1 MQSRLG
7 PFPRQH
13 SNHGIMHTTVCPGQV
28 IYVPSGWCSVERTL
42 SQAAM
47 GIRGITA
54 HRDGMSAVSAMAQQP
69 HPTCP
74 IPFALESTAWAVPK
88 AAPDGPLPLA
98 RIQTPMSLTAY
109 GSAASNTKAAPD
121 GCPTPMS
128 FNAYGSATNNTT
140 ATAEQTRRDR
150 WKCGEQQTPPSQT
163 LWRWCPCRRRRRRR
177 GRDVPQRCWRCH
189 LIQRRNALH
198 HLDSCGARYCLVIIE
213 PSALQQTSP
222 DIHAAM
228 MLELP
233 LPPRVAQMPS
243 HTSPDY

>member
-1 MQSRLG
+1 MHRHYPRLMAEALSAPAHPAEVEVDG
-7 PFPRQH
+7 RRAD
-13 SNHGIMHTTVCPGQV
+13 NAGVDGQR
-28 IYVPSGWCSVERTL
+28 YCQRLRDVPSE
-42 SQAAM
+42 
-47 GIRGITA
+47 
-54 HRDGMSAVSAMAQQP
+54 
-69 HPTCP
+69 
-74 IPFALESTAWAVPK
+74 LEKTRAS
-88 AAPDGPLPLA
+88 DLLA
-98 RIQTPMSLTAY
+98 KIE
-109 GSAASNTKAAPD
+109 
-121 GCPTPMS
+121 
-128 FNAYGSATNNTT
+128 
-140 ATAEQTRRDR
+140 AEMPWSEHWECRNCRRDR

>member
-1 MQSRLG
+1 MDAQPRGASTLMGALRTTQRPLQSKRG
-7 PFPRQH
+7 GTGG
-13 SNHGIMHTTVCPGQV
+13 N
-28 IYVPSGWCSVERTL
+28 VESSKRPPAKRFGAGAHAV
-42 SQAAM
+42 AA
-47 GIRGITA
+47 
-54 HRDGMSAVSAMAQQP
+54 
-69 HPTCP
+69 
-74 IPFALESTAWAVPK
+74 
-88 AAPDGPLPLA
+88 AA
-98 RIQTPMSLTAY
+98 
-109 GSAASNTKAAPD
+109 AAIE
-121 GCPTPMS
+121 
-128 FNAYGSATNNTT
+128 
-140 ATAEQTRRDR
+140 AEMPWSEHWECRNCRRDR

>member
-1 MQSRLG
+1 MVRRLLDSVR
-7 PFPRQH
+7 PESVH
-13 SNHGIMHTTVCPGQV
+13 SVVSCSFRELQLRGSSASPPPWH
-28 IYVPSGWCSVERTL
+28 VPHL
-42 SQAAM
+42 
-47 GIRGITA
+47 
-54 HRDGMSAVSAMAQQP
+54 
-69 HPTCP
+69 
-74 IPFALESTAWAVPK
+74 LESGAVAVAK
-88 AAPDGPLPLA
+88 AAPDGRNSMARKHAPKNVRAYLA
-98 RIQTPMSLTAY
+98 
-109 GSAASNTKAAPD
+109 
-121 GCPTPMS
+121 
-128 FNAYGSATNNTT
+128 ATNNTT

>member
-1 MQSRLG
+1 MGRRTGVLKWQRGTRERPPWPTRGGTGAGVESRSRRSPKQCG
-7 PFPRQH
+7 AGAH
-13 SNHGIMHTTVCPGQV
+13 DDAAGTAA
-28 IYVPSGWCSVERTL
+28 VE
-42 SQAAM
+42 
-47 GIRGITA
+47 
-54 HRDGMSAVSAMAQQP
+54 
-69 HPTCP
+69 
-74 IPFALESTAWAVPK
+74 
-88 AAPDGPLPLA
+88 
-98 RIQTPMSLTAY
+98 
-109 GSAASNTKAAPD
+109 
-121 GCPTPMS
+121 
-128 FNAYGSATNNTT
+128 
-140 ATAEQTRRDR
+140 AEMPWSKKWKDKKYRRDR

>member
-1 MQSRLG
+1 MVDRFAWRPGSFNRYLSACTALS
-7 PFPRQH
+7 PQH
-13 SNHGIMHTTVCPGQV
+13 VAHTAWPELQQRG
-28 IYVPSGWCSVERTL
+28 SSV
-42 SQAAM
+42 A
-47 GIRGITA
+47 
-54 HRDGMSAVSAMAQQP
+54 
-69 HPTCP
+69 HPTWH
-74 IPFALESTAWAVPK
+74 IPHLLESGAGAVAK
-88 AAPDGPLPLA
+88 AAPNGPLSMA
-98 RIQTPMSLTAY
+98 RVQPPRSVTAY
-109 GSAASNTKAAPD
+109 LSATNNTKAAPD
-121 GCPTPMS
+121 GCPTPRS
-128 FNAYGSATNNTT
+128 FNAYGSATMEGTQMARKHAPKNVRAYLAATNNTT